1 MSGAANNPYKQEAP
15 DKTLSVEGVAA
26 DAKAVGDALIKIARF
41 DYQITMKE
49 VYAYVDT
56 KKDLDELK
64 PAKVLAIVPVITAPF
79 IGINHTQCVMLRG
92 EFPNPQVCV
101 YAPDGGTGTVTIYV
115 LYAVKA
121 RLEGV

>member
-1 MSGAANNPYKQEAP
+1 MTDLMSPSTQV
-15 DKTLSVEGVAA
+15 DKTLTQEGMAA
-26 DAKAVGDALIKIARF
+26 DAKAVGDGLIKIARF

-79 IGINHTQCVMLRG
+79 IGINQTQCVMLRG
-92 EFPNPQVCV
+92 IFPTPQVCV
-101 YAPDGGTGTVTIYV
+101 YAPNGGTGVVTIYV
-115 LYAVKA
+115 LY
-121 RLEGV
+121 L